1 MTDGHGVAASGS
13 IGIAVMWRGKA
24 VRGTEFRMCRSPEG
38 LRGGGAERADSL
50 EREKH
55 RH

>member
-24 VRGTEFRMCRSPEG
+24 VRGTEFSMCRSPAG
-38 LRGGGAERADSL
+38 LRVGGAERANSL
-50 EREKH
+50 
-55 RH
+55 

>member
-13 IGIAVMWRGKA
+13 IGIAFMWRGKA
-24 VRGTEFRMCRSPEG
+24 VRGAEFRMCRGPEG
-38 LRGGGAERADSL
+38 LRGGGTERADSL